1 VKTAD
6 TTIWLHLMQHEATPP
21 PQFFPSW
28 FKVLAENYLANT
40 FKISASD
47 FTREYQKLLFAFG

>member
-1 VKTAD
+1 
-6 TTIWLHLMQHEATPP
+6 MQHEATPP

-28 FKVLAENYLANT
+28 FKVLAENHLANT

-47 FTREYQKLLFAFG
+47 FTHENIKSFYLHLVDYFE